1 MDLSRSE
8 IFRDTREI
16 ENDENLN
23 FSKLT
28 RSIKR

>member
-16 ENDENLN
+16 ENDENLRL
-23 FSKLT
+23 SKLT